1 MDHGTFAFFPIGE
14 NFESLIVYTPHFFD
28 RYQERFLK
36 DSSLEKS
43 KVMQEFFINNST
55 AHPVRIGN
63 EKYPDFTFMSSK
75 DGVQL
80 GVTLPSGVLEVRTFL
95 SQEQLKNDQIDI
107 DKNNYNEL
115 QKFLIEKYGTDVL
128 LQ

>member
-115 QKFLIEKYGTDVL
+115 QKFL
-128 LQ
+128 